1 MVVGVWYGQ
10 MQFSRRWGVRVGELE
25 KVVRRAGAATAS
37 RVRAQD
43 GEHLAG
49 YGVEG
54 AAHCEQSLHGLQDT
68 VPPDVLGHRVEV
80 LGRCGRGEDA
90 VLGEE
95 RGDGVEI
102 GKHTSELQSLMRI
115 SYAVFCLKK
124 KKKLNKT

>member
-25 KVVRRAGAATAS
+25 KVVRRAGAATAR

-95 RGDGVEI
+95 RGDGVEVTI
-102 GKHTSELQSLMRI
+102 IDRKSKR
-115 SYAVFCLKK
+115 
-124 KKKLNKT
+124 LNSSH